1 MISAALLALVS
12 LSAPAAAPVA
22 AGYAGDSVVAAKGHP
37 IPARGKVAR
46 SSAPVACHPEPS
58 KGRVCRH
65 NVVQA
70 EQAER
75 AALAHADAAG
85 VVVAVAEGVR

>member
-1 MISAALLALVS
+1 MISAVLLALAS
-12 LSAPAAAPVA
+12 ISAPAAAPATA
-22 AGYAGDSVVAAKGHP
+22 AYAGDSVTAAKGHP
-37 IPARGKVAR
+37 AVARGKVAR

-65 NVVQA
+65 HVAQA

-75 AALAHADAAG
+75 QALAPKERAE
-85 VVVAVAEGVR
+85 VAVAPR